1 MYMRSINGSRTQ
13 KILQQLSILHP
24 QMFGWGKEM
33 QMFLWHRWKL
43 CVLQSYVWKTVSLM
57 FCFSLF
63 LEPKELKVRPGE
75 SVTLTCLNPKHTKPP
90 AFMWSRPDMQ
100 SHGYVFFY
108 RQSYSVDSFQHP
120 SYCGRVELRDPEMK
134 LGDVSVT
141 LKNVTFND
149 TGTYQC
155 KIIVSSRRKK
165 RDTPEVISVVNLKV
179 EDPGEFVE
187 FSVSS
192 LSLEQVSQVI
202 SGV

>member
-1 MYMRSINGSRTQ
+1 TQ
-13 KILQQLSILHP
+13 
-24 QMFGWGKEM
+24 METVCVTV
-33 QMFLWHRWKL
+33 L
-43 CVLQSYVWKTVSLM
+43 CLKNS
-57 FCFSLF
+57 
-63 LEPKELKVRPGE
+63 LKVRPGE

-202 SGV
+202 SGMQETPGEEETSREKKMESAEDM

>member
-1 MYMRSINGSRTQ
+1 MAQ
-13 KILQQLSILHP
+13 
-24 QMFGWGKEM
+24 
-33 QMFLWHRWKL
+33 FLWL
-43 CVLQSYVWKTVSLM
+43 LLSAAGLITCDCSSQ
-57 FCFSLF
+57 
-63 LEPKELKVRPGE
+63 EPKELKVRPGE

-179 EDPGEFVE
+179 EDPGPDAGNTRGGGDKQGEE
-187 FSVSS
+187 DGVSRGHVA
-192 LSLEQVSQVI
+192 LIACLIPITAIVVLMVFYRRHMEKNESQPI
-202 SGV
+202 PSENL

>member
-1 MYMRSINGSRTQ
+1 MAQ
-13 KILQQLSILHP
+13 FLQFLLSAAGLITLDCSS
-24 QMFGWGKEM
+24 Q
-33 QMFLWHRWKL
+33 
-43 CVLQSYVWKTVSLM
+43 
-57 FCFSLF
+57 
-63 LEPKELKVRPGE
+63 EPKELKVRPGE

-90 AFMWSRPDMQ
+90 AFMWSRPDMH

-120 SYCGRVELRDPEMK
+120 SYRGRVELRDPEMK

-165 RDTPEVISVVNLKV
+165 RDTPEVISVVSLKV
-179 EDPGEFVE
+179 EYPGPGTGNTRGGGDKQGEE
-187 FSVSS
+187 KDGVSRGHVA
-192 LSLEQVSQVI
+192 LIAGLIPTTAIVVLVVFYRRHMEKNASQPI
-202 SGV
+202 PSENL